1 MNFLSNTLSYL
12 GNKYAG
18 TDTPLL
24 FKKNLK
30 IMPDTWH
37 YRTKNIDYKYNTC
50 KYRTSEFENIDWNK
64 SIVIFGCSMVFGV
77 GVDEHETL
85 SYYIE
90 KYTGIPTINLGL
102 GASSIYHSYYNL
114 LTLLEM
120 KVQPIAIVNVYT
132 ALDRLIY
139 YNKENFESLGNW
151 TLNESAES
159 IKKNLYKSWTN
170 NDSNYVGHARVLQRS
185 LVLLCQHLKYYECS
199 YFEHSAISLGIPYLN
214 ILDKARDLM
223 HPGFESNK
231 KNASFI
237 IQSLKL

>member
-1 MNFLSNTLSYL
+1 MNFLPNGWNDPKFVNTD
-12 GNKYAG
+12 K
-18 TDTPLL
+18 PEL
-24 FKKNLK
+24 FDKNLK
-30 IMPDTWH
+30 IMPNTWH

-90 KYTGIPTINLGL
+90 KYTGIPAINMGIP
-102 GASSIYHSYYNL
+102 GASIYHSYYNL
-114 LTLLEM
+114 LSLLEM
-120 KVQPIAIVNVYT
+120 KVQPIAIVNVYSS
-132 ALDRLIY
+132 LDRLLY
-139 YNKENFESLGNW
+139 YDNKKNPVPLGNW
-151 TLNESAES
+151 DLNGTDELF
-159 IKKNLYKSWTN
+159 KNLYKSWTN
-170 NDSNYVGHARVLQRS
+170 DNNNYVGHARVLQRS

-199 YFEHSAISLGIPYLN
+199 YFKHSAISLGIDHLKYF
-214 ILDKARDLM
+214 DKARDLL